1 MFEFGKKGAP
11 DGSSDALAQE
21 LSRQDTPAPLES
33 RPRMPAAT
41 SSRREAAIIGPSIH
55 LDGDLRGQEDLLIEG
70 EVSGTVQL
78 RNNSLTIGSQ
88 GKVKANVYA
97 KEVIVEGLVEGD
109 LFGAERVVI
118 RKSAQVRG
126 NITSPRVSIEEGA
139 SFKGSIEMDSTQ
151 VEAALGKNRGAGA
164 AKAAPTPQPAPPA
177 ASRPSATEVPGAAA
191 RSGTGPAPR
200 SGAAG

>member
-11 DGSSDALAQE
+11 DHSGDALTQE
-21 LSRQDTPAPLES
+21 LSRHDTTAPLEP
-33 RPRMPAAT
+33 RPRAAAAPAG
-41 SSRREAAIIGPSIH
+41 RRDAAIIGPSIH

-70 EVSGTVQL
+70 EVNGTVQL

-97 KEVIVEGLVEGD
+97 KEINVEGLVEGD

-139 SFKGSIEMDSTQ
+139 SFKGSIEMDSAQ
-151 VEAALGKNRGAGA
+151 VEAALGKNRGAGT
-164 AKAAPTPQPAPPA
+164 AKTAPTPPSAPPA
-177 ASRPSATEVPGAAA
+177 APRASAGDTAGP
-191 RSGTGPAPR
+191 RSGVGPAPR